1 MASDLLIVHKKI
13 VPDYLEKVIETRE
26 LLARHEAASVT
37 EAVQITG
44 ISRNT
49 FYKYKNYV
57 WRADEVANVQRAI
70 ISLVLKDE
78 PGSLSEVLGSLFAAN
93 VSVITI
99 SQSIPVASKA
109 AVTISMDISHITV
122 KVEQLI
128 GELRSMKNVMNV
140 QLDAIGS

>member
-26 LLARHEAASVT
+26 LLARHEASSVT

-57 WRADEVANVQRAI
+57 WRADEISSVQRAI

-78 PGSLSEVLGSLFAAN
+78 PGTLSEVLKVLFGAN

-109 AVTISMDISHITV
+109 AVTISMDISHING
-122 KVEQLI
+122 KVEDLI
-128 GELRSMKNVMNV
+128 DSLRTLENVMNI